1 MKSCFFLMLVLFSSF
16 SLSAELITKNVLNGR
31 VSLLIPQQFTQM
43 PDDILEIKYP
53 SSRRPTEVL
62 SDDSGSIS
70 LAFNHT
76 NTVMESSDI
85 PEFHRAISKMF
96 HNLYPS
102 AKWFRDEIIE
112 RNGRKFI
119 VLELITPAM
128 DTEIHNIMYGTSVDG
143 RLLFIA
149 FNTTIEQSKEWLPIG
164 KKVMESLTI
173 K

>member
-1 MKSCFFLMLVLFSSF
+1 MLFLMLVLFSSF

-85 PEFHRAISKMF
+85 PEFHHAISKMF

-112 RNGRKFI
+112 RNGRIFI

-149 FNTTIEQSKEWLPIG
+149 FNTTIEQSKKWLPIG
-164 KKVMESLTI
+164 RKVMESLTI